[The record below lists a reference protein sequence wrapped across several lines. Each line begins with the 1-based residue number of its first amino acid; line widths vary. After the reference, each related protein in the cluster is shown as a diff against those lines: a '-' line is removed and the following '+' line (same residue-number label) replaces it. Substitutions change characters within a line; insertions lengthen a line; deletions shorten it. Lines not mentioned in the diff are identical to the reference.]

1 MNESES
7 DCVEEPQTEQKERRN
22 ERKSRRSEIK
32 GKLKPR
38 QR

>member
-7 DCVEEPQTEQKERRN
+7 DCVEEPQTELKERRN